1 MGSGTMFWRKK
12 SLEEKVKEKKRKREV
27 KKIEG
32 ALWGYMVSQQGVI
45 VDTLQNLRR
54 VERDAVVGDKTVGLT
69 MIRIFDPADA
79 KEKGVDVE
87 DYRSL
92 DGHPDLVLY
101 EGYYQAAAS
110 KATNIYIK
118 KK

>member
-1 MGSGTMFWRKK
+1 MFWRKK
-12 SLEEKVKEKKRKREV
+12 SVEEKAKEKKRKKEV

-45 VDTLQNLRR
+45 VDVLQKLRR

-79 KEKGVDVE
+79 NQKGVDVE

-92 DGHPDLVLY
+92 DDHQELVLY
-101 EGYYQAAAS
+101 KGYYQAAAGE
-110 KATNIYIK
+110 TDIRIDK
-118 KK
+118 K